1 MYNGNLTIAECGRSG
16 KTINKNSER
25 IISFE
30 RKNRKHKIFQLIF
43 PPQRE
48 RERVKYRA
56 RIFNR
61 SYPISTRRLN

>member
-25 IISFE
+25 IVSFE

-48 RERVKYRA
+48 RERE
-56 RIFNR
+56 
-61 SYPISTRRLN
+61 LNTVPEYLIEVIPFLPAD